1 MPRAGAGL
9 SLPRMPNERCP
20 LCQAE
25 VSYLGLDRV
34 ECPTRECPNYSER
47 ADAPAKK
54 GEQLR
59 LELDQL
65 MYELW
70 CRARARL

>member
-1 MPRAGAGL
+1 MTK
-9 SLPRMPNERCP
+9 ERCP
-20 LCQAE
+20 ICHAE
-25 VSYLGLDRV
+25 ALYVGLEDL
-34 ECPTRECPNYSER
+34 ECPTPECPNYGTEPSR
-47 ADAPAKK
+47 S

-59 LELDQL
+59 FELDQL